1 VRETAERCG
10 PGYVRQ
16 TEPLPCDV
24 FVFEFRDGLPP
35 GRYDFWVEWH
45 APCSEWVEADV
56 CPLAGQVL
64 SLYSS
69 NVNMAFF
76 SDEYTPFDDDYAFV
90 GWPADPWDY
99 ASPLP

>member
-1 VRETAERCG
+1 M
-10 PGYVRQ
+10 
-16 TEPLPCDV
+16 
-24 FVFEFRDGLPP
+24 
-35 GRYDFWVEWH
+35 
-45 APCSEWVEADV
+45 
-56 CPLAGQVL
+56 L
-64 SLYSS
+64 SLYNS